1 MEAAFRNVD
10 FILKEGM
17 NVEIVTFPKGED
29 PDSYARKLNEIEF
42 NNFISE
48 NVKDFIRYKT
58 ELLQK
63 KSGDSPSKRVEA
75 IRNIAKSI
83 SLMPDRLS
91 RIEYS
96 KLSSSLLN
104 ISESDLL
111 KEILKFRNKK
121 TSITKNIA
129 HEKEEDIKIESK
141 KSSET
146 ILLEECE
153 KEILRLLLNYGERSL
168 MFESHQEKVSLYI
181 MEELTSDNITF
192 SNHLYKEMME
202 EYSTLS
208 LEKKVNIKH
217 FLNHERTEIQ
227 QLAINL
233 ITKKHEISK
242 KWEDLH
248 HIFIEDETKNLERTI
263 EKSIL
268 CLKQAYIKSE
278 IQKIHLQL
286 DDNIDSIK
294 IVENLKKHT
303 KALVAINK
311 LLGRNF
317 N

>member
-1 MEAAFRNVD
+1 
-10 FILKEGM
+10 
-17 NVEIVTFPKGED
+17 
-29 PDSYARKLNEIEF
+29 
-42 NNFISE
+42 
-48 NVKDFIRYKT
+48 
-58 ELLQK
+58 
-63 KSGDSPSKRVEA
+63 
-75 IRNIAKSI
+75 
-83 SLMPDRLS
+83 
-91 RIEYS
+91 
-96 KLSSSLLN
+96 
-104 ISESDLL
+104 
-111 KEILKFRNKK
+111 
-121 TSITKNIA
+121 
-129 HEKEEDIKIESK
+129 
-141 KSSET
+141 
-146 ILLEECE
+146 
-153 KEILRLLLNYGERSL
+153 
-168 MFESHQEKVSLYI
+168 

-248 HIFIEDETKNLERTI
+248 HIFIEDETKNLDRPI